1 MGKISRKPTDV
12 VKFGDKEV
20 NMHFKGIVNFGDTTN
35 IKVFQSK
42 YFFQLKYDP
51 FNGGQI
57 VEKLAINILKNPLF
71 SDL

>member
-1 MGKISRKPTDV
+1 MTADLEVPPTCLTETV
-12 VKFGDKEV
+12 
-20 NMHFKGIVNFGDTTN
+20 
-35 IKVFQSK
+35 KVFQSK

-51 FNGGQI
+51 FNGGQM